1 MFGTRTA
8 SVEVRERGGGV
19 LPGECPGN
27 TRAVAPLQD
36 CEDLQG
42 CTEEFTGYS
51 AAKRYYESVP
61 TRDWTEENGI
71 GKNYSQVTTG
81 LGLA

>member
-1 MFGTRTA
+1 MH
-8 SVEVRERGGGV
+8 VRDPDRFSRGQRVWRGSAR
-19 LPGECPGN
+19 GN

-51 AAKRYYESVP
+51 AGKRYYESVP
-61 TRDWTEENGI
+61 IRDWTEENGL
-71 GKNYSQVTTG
+71 GENYSHVTTG
-81 LGLA
+81 LVLA